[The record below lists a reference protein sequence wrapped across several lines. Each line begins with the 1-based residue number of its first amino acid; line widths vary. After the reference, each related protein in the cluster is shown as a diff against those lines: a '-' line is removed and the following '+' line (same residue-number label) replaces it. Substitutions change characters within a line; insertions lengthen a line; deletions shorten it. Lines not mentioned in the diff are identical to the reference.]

1 MVYYS
6 RCLDKTLYYVVD
18 QAYSDKYSECLRS
31 GQTYNIVSLSTEGVR
46 RLLGDK
52 SSLEADLSTAK
63 TRLEARL

>member
-6 RCLDKTLYYVVD
+6 RCLDKTFYYVVD
-18 QAYSDKYSECLRS
+18 QAYSDKYLECLRS
-31 GQTYNIVSLSTEGVR
+31 GQPYDIVSLSTKGVR

-52 SSLEADLSTAK
+52 STIEADLSTAK